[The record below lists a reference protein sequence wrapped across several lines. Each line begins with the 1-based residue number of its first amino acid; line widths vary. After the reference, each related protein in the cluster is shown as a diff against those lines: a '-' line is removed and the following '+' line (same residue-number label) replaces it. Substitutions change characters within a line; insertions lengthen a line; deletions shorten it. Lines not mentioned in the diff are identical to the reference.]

1 MSIPEL
7 TNQLKDKN
15 PNLIK
20 SEIEMI
26 INSFLKGIAKALQEE
41 KNVELRHFG
50 RFYLKKIKENF
61 RARNPKTNE
70 LIYKP
75 DRVKIRFKASK
86 NLNKII
92 NE

>member
-1 MSIPEL
+1 
-7 TNQLKDKN
+7 
-15 PNLIK
+15 
-20 SEIEMI
+20 MI

-75 DRVKIRFKASK
+75 DRVKIKFRASK
-86 NLNKII
+86 NLKKII
-92 NE
+92 NK

>member
-1 MSIPEL
+1 
-7 TNQLKDKN
+7 
-15 PNLIK
+15 
-20 SEIEMI
+20 MI

>member
-1 MSIPEL
+1 
-7 TNQLKDKN
+7 
-15 PNLIK
+15 
-20 SEIEMI
+20 MI

-75 DRVKIRFKASK
+75 DRVKIKFRASK
-86 NLNKII
+86 NLKKII
-92 NE
+92 KK

>member
-1 MSIPEL
+1 
-7 TNQLKDKN
+7 
-15 PNLIK
+15 
-20 SEIEMI
+20 MI

-75 DRVKIRFKASK
+75 DRVKIKFRASK
-86 NLNKII
+86 NYK
-92 NE
+92 